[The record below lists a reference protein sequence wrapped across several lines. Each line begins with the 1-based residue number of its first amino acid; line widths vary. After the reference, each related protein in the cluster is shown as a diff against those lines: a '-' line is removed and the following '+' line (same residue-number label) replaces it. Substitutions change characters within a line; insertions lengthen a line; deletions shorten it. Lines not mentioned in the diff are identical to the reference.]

1 MKILQTE
8 IYEEFECIGGNC
20 PKTCCGGWTISIDEK
35 TYQMYS
41 ELPEP
46 ERNWILDK
54 IKSENEKELILN
66 EDGRCPFLNEEGW
79 CLVYRKIGP
88 EALSHICKFYPRL
101 IHQYN
106 DLITITVS
114 LACPEVARIVLNKKN
129 NIQVFYSE
137 NDDNLLSE
145 DFDWILYNELV
156 NGLVLAIEILQNDSL
171 SIVHKLLI
179 VLDMAEII
187 DTCREQNRIKD
198 ARDKLNKLLRPDNLS
213 KRLFELDNLSVKMTN
228 YGDFISSC
236 FSIIKL
242 AADNPNTRIFK
253 DLYHPN
259 FKGNKHFEH
268 IKMEYEDFI
277 NNTIEYSNI
286 SMLILFENWMK
297 CLQGES
303 LYAIVSKIILYLMI
317 LKTQEIFS
325 YNDKGE
331 LTELNR
337 TLLISNLSK
346 VLEHSQMV
354 NILDELIVKNNG
366 KTVYY
371 DIVHFL

>member
-114 LACPEVARIVLNKKN
+114 LACPEVARIVLNKK
-129 NIQVFYSE
+129 IIYKFFSPRMTIICYRKISIG
-137 NDDNLLSE
+137 SC
-145 DFDWILYNELV
+145 IM
-156 NGLVLAIEILQNDSL
+156 SL
-171 SIVHKLLI
+171 
-179 VLDMAEII
+179 
-187 DTCREQNRIKD
+187 
-198 ARDKLNKLLRPDNLS
+198 
-213 KRLFELDNLSVKMTN
+213 
-228 YGDFISSC
+228 
-236 FSIIKL
+236 
-242 AADNPNTRIFK
+242 
-253 DLYHPN
+253 
-259 FKGNKHFEH
+259 
-268 IKMEYEDFI
+268 
-277 NNTIEYSNI
+277 
-286 SMLILFENWMK
+286 
-297 CLQGES
+297 
-303 LYAIVSKIILYLMI
+303 
-317 LKTQEIFS
+317 
-325 YNDKGE
+325 
-331 LTELNR
+331 
-337 TLLISNLSK
+337 
-346 VLEHSQMV
+346 
-354 NILDELIVKNNG
+354 
-366 KTVYY
+366 
-371 DIVHFL
+371 